1 MFFDILA
8 YEIFTSP
15 LYSLAFD
22 VTTQLIKNGLRKY
35 STHFRGEFIIGMK
48 SVFTIS
54 PASARL
60 TSFPKYSIS
69 CKDMQNL
76 IYTLMNRET
85 RLCDFIIEGEGELEF
100 CKIVKTYAPLP
111 FWCENIDSWVADRS
125 AAKHRSH
132 VNKILELCG
141 GKTKSGFIA
150 LTHCLSLTDT
160 LWVKSERENVSW
172 KDVNLYENRFDEV
185 ISKLSFDGNGL
196 FGIQMST
203 TSPELT
209 TDGAYDKC
217 WLNEKDGIHL
227 IKAGSSGA
235 RNAGLEPYG
244 EVLASQV
251 FDKIC
256 SSVKYDL
263 KKYDGRVVSDCKLF
277 TSQEF
282 GYRPIALF
290 YKERLTLPKLLEIY
304 REFNCEDE
312 FRRMVVADCI
322 TLNSDR
328 HFGNFGFLVNNESF
342 ERITLNPCFAI
353 NMAFVPL
360 AEDGVDFGVRT
371 DGSKPDFDEYLSKR
385 GPVIGSDYVAPA
397 RAILTPEIK
406 KCVEDIR
413 ETPLSVPCDDK
424 FTENRLSQMNMI
436 KNVQCE
442 RILGFDSKWEF

>member
-1 MFFDILA
+1 
-8 YEIFTSP
+8 
-15 LYSLAFD
+15 
-22 VTTQLIKNGLRKY
+22 
-35 STHFRGEFIIGMK
+35 
-48 SVFTIS
+48 
-54 PASARL
+54 
-60 TSFPKYSIS
+60 
-69 CKDMQNL
+69 
-76 IYTLMNRET
+76 MNRET

-100 CKIVKTYAPLP
+100 CKIVKTFSLLP

-227 IKAGSSGA
+227 VKTGSSGA

-251 FDKIC
+251 FEKIC

-263 KKYDGRVVSDCKLF
+263 RKYDGRVVSDCKIF

-328 HFGNFGFLVNNESF
+328 HFGNFGFLVNNETF
-342 ERITLNPCFAI
+342 ERITLNPCFDF

-360 AEDGVDFGVRT
+360 AEDGFDFGTRA
-371 DGSKPDFDEYLSKR
+371 DGSKPDFDAYLSKR

-413 ETPLSVPCDDK
+413 ETPLTVPCDDK

>member
-1 MFFDILA
+1 
-8 YEIFTSP
+8 
-15 LYSLAFD
+15 
-22 VTTQLIKNGLRKY
+22 
-35 STHFRGEFIIGMK
+35 
-48 SVFTIS
+48 
-54 PASARL
+54 
-60 TSFPKYSIS
+60 
-69 CKDMQNL
+69 MQNL
-76 IYTLMNRET
+76 TYTLINRET
-85 RLCDFIIEGEGELEF
+85 PLCDFIIEGEGELEF

-111 FWCENIDSWVADRS
+111 FWCDSLSTWVANRS

-160 LWVKSERENVSW
+160 LWVKSEFENVSW
-172 KDVNLYENRFDEV
+172 EKVNLYENNYNGN
-185 ISKLSFDGNGL
+185 ISKFVLNGNACDVVK
-196 FGIQMST
+196 FQKST
-203 TSPELT
+203 TFPELT

-227 IKAGSSGA
+227 IKTGSSGA

-251 FDKIC
+251 FEKIC
-256 SSVKYDL
+256 KSVKYNL
-263 KKYDGRVVSDCKLF
+263 RKYDGRVVSDCKIF

-290 YKERLTLPKLLEIY
+290 YKDRLTLPRLLEIY
-304 REFNCEDE
+304 RELNCEDE

-328 HFGNFGFLVNNESF
+328 HFGNFGFLVNNETF
-342 ERITLNPCFAI
+342 ECTAINPCFDF

-360 AEDGVDFGVRT
+360 AEDGFDFGVRT

-397 RAILTPEIK
+397 RAILTSEIK
-406 KCVEDIR
+406 KSVEEIR
-413 ETPLSVPCDDK
+413 ESPLSVPCDDK
-424 FTENRLSQMNMI
+424 FTEKRLMQVNMV

>member
-1 MFFDILA
+1 
-8 YEIFTSP
+8 
-15 LYSLAFD
+15 
-22 VTTQLIKNGLRKY
+22 
-35 STHFRGEFIIGMK
+35 
-48 SVFTIS
+48 
-54 PASARL
+54 
-60 TSFPKYSIS
+60 
-69 CKDMQNL
+69 MQNL
-76 IYTLMNRET
+76 TYTLINREMP
-85 RLCDFIIEGEGELEF
+85 LCDFIIEGEGELEF

-111 FWCENIDSWVADRS
+111 FWCDPLSTWVANRS

-132 VNKILELCG
+132 INKILELCG

-160 LWVKSERENVSW
+160 LWVKSECDNVSW
-172 KDVNLYENRFDEV
+172 KDVNLYDNPFDEDTSKFAFNGNDV
-185 ISKLSFDGNGL
+185 IKFQKSMTL
-196 FGIQMST
+196 
-203 TSPELT
+203 PELT

-227 IKAGSSGA
+227 IKTGSSGA

-251 FDKIC
+251 FEKIC

-263 KKYDGRVVSDCKLF
+263 KKYDGRVVPDCKIF
-277 TSQEF
+277 TSQEY
-282 GYRPIALF
+282 GYKPVSLF
-290 YKERLTLPKLLEIY
+290 LKNGVKYGLPETLEIY
-304 REFNCEDE
+304 REFNCEDK

-328 HFGNFGFLVNNESF
+328 HFGNFGFLVNNETF
-342 ERITLNPCFAI
+342 ERTAMNPCFDF

-360 AEDGVDFGVRT
+360 AEDGFDFGVRA

-406 KCVEDIR
+406 KCVKEIR
-413 ETPLSVPCDDK
+413 ETTLTVTCDDK
-424 FTENRLSQMNMI
+424 FTEKRLSQMNMI

-442 RILGFDSKWEF
+442 RILGFDSKWKF

>member
-1 MFFDILA
+1 
-8 YEIFTSP
+8 
-15 LYSLAFD
+15 
-22 VTTQLIKNGLRKY
+22 
-35 STHFRGEFIIGMK
+35 
-48 SVFTIS
+48 
-54 PASARL
+54 
-60 TSFPKYSIS
+60 
-69 CKDMQNL
+69 MQNL
-76 IYTLMNRET
+76 TYTLINKDVP
-85 RLCDFIIEGEGELEF
+85 LCDFIIEGEGELEF
-100 CKIVKTYAPLP
+100 CKIVKTYAALP
-111 FWCENIDSWVADRS
+111 FWCENIDSWVAGRS

-160 LWVKSERENVSW
+160 LWVKSECENVSW
-172 KDVNLYENRFDEV
+172 KNVNLYENRFDEV

-227 IKAGSSGA
+227 IKTGSSGA

-251 FDKIC
+251 FEKIC
-256 SSVKYDL
+256 NSVKYDL
-263 KKYDGRVVSDCKLF
+263 KKYDGRVVSDCKIF

-290 YKERLTLPKLLEIY
+290 YKDRLTLPRLLEIY

-312 FRRMVVADCI
+312 FRRMVIADCI

-328 HFGNFGFLVNNESF
+328 HFGNFGFLVNNKTF
-342 ERITLNPCFAI
+342 ERIKLNPCFDF

-360 AEDGVDFGVRT
+360 AEDGFDFGVRV

-397 RAILTPEIK
+397 RAILTPKIK
-406 KCVEDIR
+406 KCVEEIR
-413 ETPLSVPCDDK
+413 ETSLSVPCDDK
-424 FTENRLSQMNMI
+424 FTEKRLSQMNMI

-442 RILGFDSKWEF
+442 RILGFDSKWKF